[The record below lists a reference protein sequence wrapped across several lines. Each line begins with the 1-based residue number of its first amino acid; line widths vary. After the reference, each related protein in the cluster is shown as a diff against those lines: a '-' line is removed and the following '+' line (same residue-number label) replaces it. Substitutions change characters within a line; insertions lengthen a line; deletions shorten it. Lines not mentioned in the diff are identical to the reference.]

1 MLFRSRLE
9 FGSKVNMI
17 QVDGINFIDHLSFDA
32 FNECKRLIP
41 SIRKGRELFGKIT
54 HVAADAIYAT
64 NENRR
69 YCTGNNITTSFKRK
83 GRAGK
88 FEEQRRQIQS
98 LLATERATRM
108 EGSFGTEKRHYGLDR
123 IKARIKST
131 EILWIFFGVHTANAS
146 RIAAKR
152 KEKLSTQEAA

>member
-1 MLFRSRLE
+1 
-9 FGSKVNMI
+9 
-17 QVDGINFIDHLSFDA
+17 
-32 FNECKRLIP
+32 
-41 SIRKGRELFGKIT
+41 
-54 HVAADAIYAT
+54 
-64 NENRR
+64 
-69 YCTGNNITTSFKRK
+69 
-83 GRAGK
+83 
-88 FEEQRRQIQS
+88 
-98 LLATERATRM
+98 M

>member
-1 MLFRSRLE
+1 MVTTYTRR
-9 FGSKVNMI
+9 
-17 QVDGINFIDHLSFDA
+17 
-32 FNECKRLIP
+32 
-41 SIRKGRELFGKIT
+41 GRPN
-54 HVAADAIYAT
+54 AYYAT

-69 YCTGNNITTSFKRK
+69 YCTENNITTSFKRK

-131 EILWIFFGVHTANAS
+131 EILWVFFGVHTANAS

-152 KEKLSTQEAA
+152 KEKLSTRKAA